1 MAAQEAWIIDT
12 ARTPRGIGKQGKG
25 ALSHLHPQHLGA
37 TVLKALQARNDLNT
51 AEVDDVIWGTSS
63 QKGKQASCLGR
74 MSLLLAGWN
83 TAASGVTL
91 DRFCGSGITSVN
103 LAAASI
109 MSGMEDCVVAGGTE
123 MMSYTATL
131 TGGGLMDAGNMTL
144 RALQPQWHQGICADL
159 IATLEG
165 ISREDVDGLAYESQQ
180 RAKAA
185 IAENRFARSVVPVY
199 NEDGSLALDHEEFP
213 RPETTLEGLSQLPA
227 VFEKFMDAPFDET
240 GETFHQLVKRAYPD
254 VKINHV
260 HHAGNS
266 SGVVDGSAAILLASP
281 AYAKSQGWTPRAKI
295 RAMANAAGSPQLMLN
310 EPVPAAKKVL
320 KKAGMALNDIDLFEV
335 NEAFSVV
342 AFKFIRD
349 LGLDPAKVNVN
360 GGAMALGHPIAATGS
375 MLIGTVL
382 DELER
387 QDKTTGLVTM
397 CAGGGMAPAIVIE
410 RV

>member
-109 MSGMEDCVVAGGTE
+109 LSGMEDCVVAGGTE

-240 GETFHQLVKRAYPD
+240 GETFDQLVKRAYPD

-410 RV
+410 RI

>member
-165 ISREDVDGLAYESQQ
+165 ISREDVDGLAFESQQ

-240 GETFHQLVKRAYPD
+240 GETFDQLVKRAYPD